1 LVALFLGE
9 DNTLGKSRG
18 FIWACIERQCQLGF
32 FSPTDCGKFVS
43 QSEGE
48 KALTQTCHYRSEE
61 SRCVKQCS
69 IKADSECCIMQSY
82 SFMRTALL
90 FELRTD
96 VQIGCSNFDQES
108 WCQQGHAVAATFIC
122 PRSKLGSQPNLS

>member
-1 LVALFLGE
+1 MENLFRRAKE
-9 DNTLGKSRG
+9 K
-18 FIWACIERQCQLGF
+18 
-32 FSPTDCGKFVS
+32 
-43 QSEGE
+43 

-61 SRCVKQCS
+61 SRRVKQCS